1 MEIPDI
7 NIRNIEIRPIPEWMT
22 SPPQALP
29 VHPPV
34 TQQVGVPIIDIPGC
48 VEAHE
53 KSDRNDNINSDDP
66 KGVKVYCD
74 GQIPSFNPIDYNK
87 NKLKFTGEAEVP
99 PVKSPEPPKTEKP
112 VPKKSPP
119 PPKCPTREQELKNPV
134 GKIVE
139 GNKKVTG
146 YEVVGKECLMV
157 TETLSVPDQIILNIP
172 NSGKVTS
179 TASIAVIATTSA
191 LLAKP
196 LADLLLRVVRPTTK
210 KIIKK
215 IAKIRGK
222 DVTVES
228 VRDRRDEQRQRSA
241 AIRALRLMKKK

>member
-29 VHPPV
+29 AHPPV

>member
-7 NIRNIEIRPIPEWMT
+7 DIRNIEIRPIPEWMT

-53 KSDRNDNINSDDP
+53 KSDKNDNINSDDP

-87 NKLKFTGEAEVP
+87 DDLIFTGEAEVP
-99 PVKSPEPPKTEKP
+99 PVKPPEPPKTEKP
-112 VPKKSPP
+112 IPKKSPL
-119 PPKCPTREQELKNPV
+119 PKCPTREQELKNPV

-146 YEVVGKECLMV
+146 YEVIGKECLMV
-157 TETLSVPDQIILNIP
+157 TETLSVPDQIILNVP
-172 NSGKVTS
+172 NSGKVTA

-210 KIIKK
+210 KIVKK

-222 DVTVES
+222 EIKVSS
-228 VRDRRDEQRQRSA
+228 VSERRVEQRIRNH
-241 AIRALRLMKKK
+241 AILALRRTFKNK